1 MKIGIVGAG
10 TIVPYFLNG
19 VASVEDVT
27 VIAIAGQES
36 DLDVMNSLKKEHG
49 ITHVFIDYTNM
60 LESDIDTVYVA
71 VPNHLHYQFAK
82 EALKMKKNVLLE
94 KPFAATFE
102 QAKELVELARE
113 QDVIL
118 FEAISNQYLPNY
130 IKTKELLSQLGD
142 IKIVQLNYSQ
152 YSRRYDLFK
161 EGQILPV
168 FDPKKSGGALMDI
181 NVYNIHFIVGLF
193 GEPDKITYIANVE
206 RGIDTSGILTL
217 EYATFQCVAIGA
229 KDCQSPVSVNIQGD
243 KGYIHSDSP
252 SNGYDKFTLGTNIGE
267 QTSFELN
274 EKSNHLCYE
283 IEQFHDL
290 VYHQNRETASKLNE
304 HSLEVARIL
313 DEARKQIGIEI

>member
-1 MKIGIVGAG
+1 MNIGIIGAG
-10 TIVPYFLNG
+10 TIVPYFLQG
-19 VASVEDVT
+19 VSSVDGIT
-27 VIAIAGQES
+27 VMAIAGQES
-36 DLDVMNSLKKEHG
+36 DLEVMNNLKKEHG
-49 ITHVFIDYTNM
+49 ITHVFTDYHHM

-82 EALKMKKNVLLE
+82 VALKMHKNVLLE
-94 KPFAATFE
+94 KPFASTYE
-102 QAKELVELARE
+102 QAKELVDLAKE
-113 QDVIL
+113 QEVIL

-181 NVYNIHFIVGLF
+181 NVYNIHFVVGLF
-193 GEPDKITYIANVE
+193 GRPNKISYIANIE

-217 EYATFQCVAIGA
+217 EYSSFQCVAIGA

-252 SNGYDKFTLGTNIGE
+252 ANGYDKFTLGTNLGE
-267 QTSFELN
+267 KTSFELN

-283 IEQFHDL
+283 IVRFRDL
-290 VYHQNRETASKLNE
+290 VHHHNTKEASILNE
-304 HSLEVARIL
+304 LSLEVVRIL
-313 DEARKQIGIEI
+313 DEARKQVGIEI